1 MRGMTLIAQ
10 RLIHDHITRIG
21 GIKEVIVSKE
31 LILSCSQA
39 RRKYDQY
46 LEEERRKKKSGEE
59 LGKRKRTL
67 DLLDKLKA
75 KRGRLSSSIEHL
87 QKSEVTLYNK
97 AEATGKVSF
106 VVEANSIRKG
116 REQKQTELKGLESE
130 ISEVVKTLST

>member
-1 MRGMTLIAQ
+1 MLTHYLYQGSHRLEKYWNFGLRLEKCWDLIFA
-10 RLIHDHITRIG
+10 LKITIFL
-21 GIKEVIVSKE
+21 E
-31 LILSCSQA
+31 
-39 RRKYDQY
+39 KY
-46 LEEERRKKKSGEE
+46 LNFGPETGEE

-67 DLLDKLKA
+67 DLLDELKA

>member
-1 MRGMTLIAQ
+1 MQGLHRLEKYWNFGLRLEKCWDLIFA
-10 RLIHDHITRIG
+10 LKITIFL
-21 GIKEVIVSKE
+21 E
-31 LILSCSQA
+31 
-39 RRKYDQY
+39 KY
-46 LEEERRKKKSGEE
+46 LNFEPETGEE

-67 DLLDKLKA
+67 DLLDELKA

-87 QKSEVTLYNK
+87 QNSELTLYNK
-97 AEATGKVSF
+97 AEATGKVFF